1 MNQLADEYNAC
12 LLSVVGQ
19 LVNSEFTEAFSIT
32 TALWIMGAP
41 EWNQNSKTAQCKS
54 KTVS

>member
-32 TALWIMGAP
+32 AACCG
-41 EWNQNSKTAQCKS
+41 
-54 KTVS
+54 